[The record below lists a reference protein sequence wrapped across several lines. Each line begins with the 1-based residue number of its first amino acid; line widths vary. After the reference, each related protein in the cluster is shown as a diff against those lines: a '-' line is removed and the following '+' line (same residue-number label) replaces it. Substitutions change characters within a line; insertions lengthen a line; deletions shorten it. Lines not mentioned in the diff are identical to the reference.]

1 MTTVDPKAI
10 EQRAIDHYGRAH
22 QLIKATEEL
31 GELAQAIARLLT
43 TKAYNRPM
51 HKGLVD
57 HLLQEV
63 ADVEVMLDQIKLLF
77 PDGALRV
84 HSWKIYKLA
93 RLDQRMSEED
103 KEHD

>member
-1 MTTVDPKAI
+1 MTSLDPKAI

-31 GELAQAIARLLT
+31 GELTQAIARLLT

-51 HKGLVD
+51 HKAIVD

-77 PDGALRV
+77 PDGATRV

-93 RLDQRMSEED
+93 RLDQRMDEED
-103 KEHD
+103 KDHA